1 MTDLQ
6 ECRRKIDE
14 IDNQMVELFEK
25 RMKVCEEVAAY
36 KIRTGK
42 KVLDPEREHAKLE
55 EIRKKAHGEFNE
67 LGAQELFQQIM
78 AISRK
83 RQYQLLTEF
92 GQEEEETFHL
102 VDQLPRNNV
111 NVVFQGVEGAYSYGA
126 MRAYFPDDIKSYHVK
141 TFRDAMEEVAKGN
154 ADYAVLPIENST
166 AGIVAD
172 IYDLLTEYKL
182 FIVGEQVLK
191 VEHVL
196 LGLPHAQL
204 SDISCVY
211 SHPQGLAQCKA
222 YLEEHRQWKSV
233 EVSNTAAAAKMVS
246 EEKDKTH
253 AAIAS
258 RDAGEFYN
266 LKVLAENICKNDRN
280 VTRFIILGKQPV
292 YENKASKISVCFE
305 ARHESGTLYNVL
317 SHMIYNGLNMTK
329 IESRPIP
336 GKTWEYRFF
345 VDFEGNLRDS
355 AVKNALRG
363 MEAETSYLR
372 ILGNY

>member
-6 ECRRKIDE
+6 ECRQKIDKIDDE
-14 IDNQMVELFEK
+14 IVKLFEE
-25 RMKVCEEVAAY
+25 RMKVCEEVAGY

-42 KVLDPEREHAKLE
+42 KVLDPEREQAKLE
-55 EIRKKAHGEFNE
+55 EIRKKAHGEFNA

-83 RQYQLLTEF
+83 RQYQLLTEH
-92 GQEEEETFHL
+92 GAEEKIDFKTVE
-102 VDQLPRNNV
+102 QLPRNKV
-111 NVVFQGVEGAYSYGA
+111 RVVFQGVEGAYSYGA
-126 MRAYFPDDIKSYHVK
+126 MRAYYEDDIKSYHVK
-141 TFRDAMEEVAKGN
+141 TFRNAMEEVAAGN

-182 FIVGEQVLK
+182 FIVGEQILP

-196 LGLPHAQL
+196 LGLSDAQL
-204 SDISCVY
+204 SDISCIY
-211 SHPQGLAQCKA
+211 SHPQGIAQCKA
-222 YLEEHRQWKSV
+222 YLEEHPAWKTV
-233 EVSNTAAAAKMVS
+233 EVSNTAAAAKKVS
-246 EEKDKTH
+246 EEKEKTH

-258 RDAGEFYN
+258 RDAGELYG
-266 LKVLAENICKNDRN
+266 LRILAENICRNDRN
-280 VTRFIILGKQPV
+280 VTRFIILGRTPV
-292 YENKASKISVCFE
+292 YEKNASKISVCFE

-317 SHMIYNGLNMTK
+317 SHIIYNGLNMTK

-345 VDFEGNLRDS
+345 IDFEGNLRES

-363 MEAETSYLR
+363 MEAETSYLK